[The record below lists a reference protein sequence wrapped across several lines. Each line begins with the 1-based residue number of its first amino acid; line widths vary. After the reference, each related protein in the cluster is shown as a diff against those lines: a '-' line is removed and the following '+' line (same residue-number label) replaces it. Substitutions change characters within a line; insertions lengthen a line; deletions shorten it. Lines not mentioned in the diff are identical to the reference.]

1 MNVVYILFLL
11 LLRCW
16 GEIRVNLETTS
27 FQGNGSFYKV
37 INGDS
42 SQKKNYREADEQCQ
56 AHLQTAKGRKGG
68 LTIIDNSEE
77 METAS
82 EISQKFYI
90 FLKQLKCVNLV
101 ETMSFTN

>member
-1 MNVVYILFLL
+1 MTSEMDVVYILFLL
-11 LLRCW
+11 LLRCL
-16 GEIRVNLETTS
+16 GEIHVNLETTS

-56 AHLQTAKGRKGG
+56 AQLQTANGKKGG

-82 EISQKFYI
+82 EIFKI
-90 FLKQLKCVNLV
+90 FTYSRNSLNA
-101 ETMSFTN
+101 SI